1 MRLHFFISYT
11 KAHAFFNISYLYDS
25 WRYWVFTY
33 VVKLFNINNIS
44 FYIRPNQW
52 FLCSPRLK
60 YFLILNTFREVKIIH
75 EFSLEQLNS
84 SWNSGEALEIIG
96 QYFTLVQSLVWC
108 RQSDDK
114 LKMYPKQFFK
124 TMEAI
129 SSYILNKKDIENSLT
144 LISIHNCSSETVY
157 FEERLSK

>member
-1 MRLHFFISYT
+1 MRSSIYHTCMTLEVTESSRTFSSYSMLT
-11 KAHAFFNISYLYDS
+11 TF
-25 WRYWVFTY
+25 
-33 VVKLFNINNIS
+33 LFH
-44 FYIRPNQW
+44 IRPNQW

-84 SWNSGEALEIIG
+84 NWNSGETLEIIG
-96 QYFTLVQSLVWC
+96 KYFTLVQSLVWC

-124 TMEAI
+124 TMAAI
-129 SSYILNKKDIENSLT
+129 SSYILNKKDIKNSLT

>member
-1 MRLHFFISYT
+1 MRSSIYHTCMTLEGTESSRTLSSYSMLT
-11 KAHAFFNISYLYDS
+11 TFL
-25 WRYWVFTY
+25 
-33 VVKLFNINNIS
+33 
-44 FYIRPNQW
+44 FYIQPNQW
-52 FLCSPRLK
+52 FLCSPLLK
-60 YFLILNTFREVKIIH
+60 YFLILNTSREVKLIH

-84 SWNSGEALEIIG
+84 SWNSGETLEIIG

-114 LKMYPKQFFK
+114 LKMYRKKFFT
-124 TMEAI
+124 TMAGI
-129 SSYILNKKDIENSLT
+129 NSYILNKKDIKNSLI

>member
-1 MRLHFFISYT
+1 MRSSIYHTCMTLEVTESSRTFSSYSMLT
-11 KAHAFFNISYLYDS
+11 TFL
-25 WRYWVFTY
+25 
-33 VVKLFNINNIS
+33 

-84 SWNSGEALEIIG
+84 NWNSGETLEIIG

-108 RQSDDK
+108 RQSDDQ

-124 TMEAI
+124 TMAAI
-129 SSYILNKKDIENSLT
+129 SSYILNKKDIKNSLT